1 MANME
6 ASPERC
12 NACDK
17 ESLEAQVKALKD
29 LIEVAKAVVST
40 LDLDTVLQAI
50 MTSAMRFAGTPAG
63 SVALYDDK
71 KQELNLHVH
80 SGLTSTFVKN
90 ERWEV
95 KPGGLTEKVLHAGE
109 IFFVED
115 IQDSPE
121 FITNTLI
128 LEEGIKSL
136 ICVPLA
142 VHKRVVGVLYLDD
155 FVPREFDREKMRL
168 LSVLASFA
176 AMAIYNA
183 TLHNRTKLMA
193 ITDALTGLYNHRY
206 FKQIFAQEMVR
217 AKRYMKSLSIILLDI
232 DDFKKYNDTFGHA
245 NGDVLLTSIG
255 EIIMKTIR
263 SVDYAFRYGG
273 EEFALILPETKLA
286 SAVHVAERLR
296 ERIERETTESLK
308 DVCGSGVTVSVG
320 VATYPDNGNQ
330 RKDLFAIADGLLYKA
345 KEFGKNKVY
354 YITEDDRE

>member
-1 MANME
+1 MDNMVFP
-6 ASPERC
+6 AERC
-12 NACDK
+12 DACDK

-95 KPGGLTEKVLHAGE
+95 KPGGLTEKVLSAGE
-109 IFFVED
+109 IFYVED
-115 IQDSPE
+115 IRDSE

-136 ICVPLA
+136 ICIPLA

-155 FVPREFDREKMRL
+155 FSPRQFDREKMRL

-232 DDFKKYNDTFGHA
+232 DNFKKYNDTFGHA

-255 EIIMKTIR
+255 DIILKTIR

-273 EEFALILPETKLA
+273 EEFALILPETKLP

-296 ERIERETTESLK
+296 ERIERETAELLT
-308 DVCGSGVTVSVG
+308 DVCGSGVTVSAG

-345 KEFGKNKVY
+345 KELGKNKVY
-354 YITEDDRE
+354 FITEDDRE